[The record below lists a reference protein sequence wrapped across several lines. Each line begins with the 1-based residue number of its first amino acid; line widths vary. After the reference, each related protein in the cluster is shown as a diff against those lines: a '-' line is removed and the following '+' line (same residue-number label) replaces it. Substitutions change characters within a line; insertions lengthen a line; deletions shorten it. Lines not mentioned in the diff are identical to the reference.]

1 MSNKQK
7 YLQIRREAAFTG
19 LALLALILFWL
30 VAGFGTSGLDIK
42 VMHLPLWAVLG
53 SIGVWAMAIVL
64 TFLLTHFIFKDMD
77 FDADGDPV
85 ESTEVNSNG

>member
-30 VAGFGTSGLDIK
+30 VAGFGTSSLDIK

-53 SIGVWAMAIVL
+53 SIGVWVMAIVL
-64 TFLLTHFIFKDMD
+64 TFCLTHFVFKDMD
-77 FDADGDPV
+77 LNGGEGDRQ
-85 ESTEVNSNG
+85 